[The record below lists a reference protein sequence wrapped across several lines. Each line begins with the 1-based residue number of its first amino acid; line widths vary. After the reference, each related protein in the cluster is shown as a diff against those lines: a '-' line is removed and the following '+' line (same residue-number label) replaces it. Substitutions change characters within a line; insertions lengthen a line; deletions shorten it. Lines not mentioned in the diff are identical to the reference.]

1 MRFAPPTR
9 QIRIIIAAFA
19 VAAAFLWVAAFTA
32 LWTHPR
38 EGLPAVM
45 AIAAATVTIVIAV
58 FLIARWMR
66 NRDTDRERELLI
78 RAWAAEMAQ
87 ATRHAGLTL
96 VRTTAPLR
104 RVP

>member
-38 EGLPAVM
+38 EGLPAVL
-45 AIAAATVTIVIAV
+45 AAAACAVTIVGAMIWAV
-58 FLIARWMR
+58 GGTRDRDKDLLLRSMADLSQRAGRR
-66 NRDTDRERELLI
+66 N
-78 RAWAAEMAQ
+78 AP
-87 ATRHAGLTL
+87 TL
-96 VRTTAPLR
+96 PLR
-104 RVP
+104 LRAVNRKESA